1 LFGAE
6 AVLPEEI
13 KHQSLHTTVEVPPC
27 PSEVEEMD
35 LLELE
40 RIKVVE
46 NLQKYQDEVEEKDLL
61 ELERIKVVE
70 NLQKYQDETRSW
82 RDPNVKKRDFDV
94 GNLVLLRSPRT
105 ENSSKLESKWEGSYV
120 IIEKTRPRV
129 YRLADPQGPKL
140 EHSWNSDNIRHF
152 YI

>member
-6 AVLPEEI
+6 VVLPEEI

-27 PSEVEEMD
+27 PS
-35 LLELE
+35 
-40 RIKVVE
+40 
-46 NLQKYQDEVEEKDLL
+46 EVEEKDLL

-120 IIEKTRPRV
+120 IIEKTRPGV

-140 EHSWNSDNIRHF
+140 EHSWNSDNIHRF